1 MSSAD
6 QIDSVRSKG
15 VNIMIKIRD
24 GSDAG
29 DTSVREFVV
38 PKLNWLAMDYTEII
52 DFSNVKITEP
62 VLAAHLLIPEIEAIR
77 ETPLKVKPFPNNNQ
91 GLERLVKQTTQ
102 ASKSVFG
109 FEAQY
114 GLN

>member
-1 MSSAD
+1 MSSAE

-62 VLAAHLLIPEIEAIR
+62 VHIYR
-77 ETPLKVKPFPNNNQ
+77 FLKLKLFGKLRSKLSLFP
-91 GLERLVKQTTQ
+91 TTI
-102 ASKSVFG
+102 KDWKDW
-109 FEAQY
+109 
-114 GLN
+114 